1 MQSSELRKQDRL
13 RAEDK
18 MIAKEREREGDEF
31 KDKDQFVTP
40 GYLKQQEEMRRVEQE
55 EKRKE
60 GESLSLLISIEIL
73 LTDDIERVEANA
85 GKKGGMLSFY
95 KQYLD
100 TTSATHEAAVL
111 ASQQQQPTASSSSSS
126 SSFTIQAPPT
136 EKEKSDL
143 ELAKEFEEKSGKKVE
158 VNDDGEIMDKR
169 QLMSGGLNIVKKKLG
184 PQLPGSGGGGFSLPI
199 SARQESGRKEGEEEE
214 STGNLLH
221 PGQSA
226 EERRRAMRER
236 QSREIERQ
244 MVELEKKRKRDQE
257 ESDKG
262 RVEKVQ
268 KRRNDET
275 KVEELKRKA
284 EERRKKREE
293 EMKNAKE

>member
-1 MQSSELRKQDRL
+1 MT
-13 RAEDK
+13 
-18 MIAKEREREGDEF
+18 RECR
-31 KDKDQFVTP
+31 T
-40 GYLKQQEEMRRVEQE
+40 
-55 EKRKE
+55 
-60 GESLSLLISIEIL
+60 
-73 LTDDIERVEANA
+73 EASA
-85 GKKGGMLSFY
+85 GKKGGMTSFY

-100 TTSATHEAAVL
+100 KTSATHEAAVL
-111 ASQQQQPTASSSSSS
+111 ASQRPTSSS
-126 SSFTIQAPPT
+126 SSFTISAPPT
-136 EKEKSDL
+136 EKEKTDV

-158 VNDDGEIMDKR
+158 MNDDGEIIDKR
-169 QLMSGGLNIVKKKLG
+169 QLMSGGLNVVKKKLG
-184 PQLPGSGGGGFSLPI
+184 PQLPGSGGGFSLPI
-199 SARQESGRKEGEEEE
+199 SARKESERRKEE
-214 STGNLLH
+214 STGSLLH

-244 MVELEKKRKRDQE
+244 MVELEKKRKREAE
-257 ESDKG
+257 ESEKG
-262 RVEKVQ
+262 RVEKVA